1 MEYFMHIN
9 EANDKIIKD
18 VFKNFYIIPRFQR
31 PYSWQKEEVEELL
44 NDIIENDVNY
54 FIGSI
59 VTYVSNG
66 DFKGI
71 VDGQQR
77 LTTLILVL
85 SAVKY
90 IAIDLLN
97 NDLAEG
103 TNIYLERKNDINKNT
118 PTINTETSYP
128 TYQKIISGEYLG
140 QTINPVLPEEKLIL
154 EIFEFIKCYISK
166 YLESFVLKMTNLER
180 KNDVKNQ
187 KLLELRN
194 KILNLVV
201 IYIELDDE
209 DDAYTIFETLNTRG
223 MDLSN
228 EDLIKN
234 YVMQKLDTRSSVL
247 DTPKDNWHNL
257 TQYINNSKDNLSSF
271 LLYQWI
277 SHNGF
282 CAQKDLFKNI
292 RKKYNSK
299 SSIKKYIENLES
311 DKIIF
316 RYIRTQNSANELG
329 LNDKKILSS
338 LQALSM
344 FKVKQHTSA
353 IMLAIRE
360 YKKQKI
366 SLKQL
371 QQFVSKI
378 EKFHFKYN
386 TITSSRTSATS
397 SVYKNFIT
405 NYNKLTDDNN
415 FKNQFVRNFNFPQ
428 ELIPSREDFIE
439 NFKKIYF
446 INDYTK
452 YKKIVR
458 YILEKIENYY
468 VNYNVPV
475 AFEEYTIEHLIPQ
488 DRIGEFSEMEIGQIG
503 NLIFITKDI
512 QDRLKNKNLKDKLNI
527 LSEFKIQIPFNNFI
541 NESVDVTNEMN
552 FISERTNLIA
562 IDAYEKIWC

>member
-1 MEYFMHIN
+1 MHIN

-31 PYSWQKEEVEELL
+31 PYSWQNEEVEELL
-44 NDIIENDVNY
+44 NDIIENDTNY

-59 VTYVSNG
+59 VTYKANG

-77 LTTLILVL
+77 LTTLILLL
-85 SAVKY
+85 SAIKY
-90 IAIDLLN
+90 IAISLSN

-103 TNIYLERKNDINKNT
+103 TSIYLERKNDFNKNT

-128 TYQKIISGEYLG
+128 TYQQIITGEYLE
-140 QTINPVLPEEKLIL
+140 QNINPILPEEKHIL
-154 EIFEFIKCYISK
+154 EIFEYIKQYVVN
-166 YLESFVLKMTNLER
+166 YLGNFVTKMTNNER
-180 KNDVKNQ
+180 INDIKNN
-187 KLLELRN
+187 KLMELRN

-234 YVMQKLDTRSSVL
+234 YVMQKLDTRSSAL
-247 DTPKDNWHNL
+247 DTPKDNWNKMA
-257 TQYINNSKDNLSSF
+257 QYIVDSKDNLSSF

-277 SHNGF
+277 SHNGV

-299 SSIKKYIENLES
+299 AAIKKYIENLES

-316 RYIRTQNSANELG
+316 RYIRTQNSSADLG
-329 LNDKKILSS
+329 LNDKEIFSS

-353 IMLAIRE
+353 SMLAIRE
-360 YKKQKI
+360 YKNQKI

-371 QQFVSKI
+371 QQFLSKI

-397 SVYKNFIT
+397 SIYKNFIS
-405 NYNKLTDDNN
+405 NYNKLSDDTNI
-415 FKNQFVRNFNFPQ
+415 KNQYIRDFVFPS
-428 ELIPSREDFIE
+428 ELIPNKEDFIISFQ
-439 NFKKIYF
+439 NLYF

-452 YKKIVR
+452 YKKIIR

-468 VNYNVPV
+468 IEHSIPIAYNQ
-475 AFEEYTIEHLIPQ
+475 YTIEHLIPQ
-488 DRIGEFSEMEIGQIG
+488 DKIEKYSPQEIGQIG
-503 NLIFITKDI
+503 NLIFVSTDI
-512 QDRLKNKNLKDKLNI
+512 QNKLKNKCLRDKLKILKESNI
-527 LSEFKIQIPFNNFI
+527 KIPCDVFDITQINDD
-541 NESVDVTNEMN
+541 NELQYVNKRSID
-552 FISERTNLIA
+552 IA
-562 IDAYEKIWC
+562 TDAFDKIWK

>member
-1 MEYFMHIN
+1 MHIN

-44 NDIIENDVNY
+44 NDIIENEENY

-59 VTYVSNG
+59 VTYKSNG

-90 IAIDLLN
+90 IATDLLN

-103 TNIYLERKNDINKNT
+103 TSIYLERKNDINKNT

-128 TYQKIISGEYLG
+128 TYQKIITGEYLN
-140 QTINPVLPEEKLIL
+140 QELNPVLLEEKQIL
-154 EIFEFIKCYISK
+154 EIFEFIKCYINK
-166 YLESFVLKMTNLER
+166 YLDSFVLKMTNWER
-180 KNDVKNQ
+180 KNEVKND

-247 DTPKDNWHNL
+247 DTPKDNWNNL
-257 TQYINNSKDNLSSF
+257 AQYITNSKDSLSSF

-277 SHNGF
+277 SHNGV

-299 SSIKKYIENLES
+299 LSVKKYIENLES
-311 DKIIF
+311 DKIAF
-316 RYIRTQNSANELG
+316 RYIRTQNSAKELG
-329 LNDKKILSS
+329 LNDKKIFCS

-360 YKKQKI
+360 YKNQKI

-371 QQFVSKI
+371 QQFISKI

-397 SVYKNFIT
+397 SVYKNFIAK
-405 NYNKLTDDNN
+405 YNKLVDDSNI
-415 FKNQFVRNFNFPQ
+415 KNQYIRDFKFPL
-428 ELIPSREDFIE
+428 ELIPSKEDFID

-452 YKKIVR
+452 YKKIIR
-458 YILEKIENYY
+458 YILEKIENYHITHT
-468 VNYNVPV
+468 VPI
-475 AFEEYTIEHLIPQ
+475 AYDQYTIEHLIPQ
-488 DRIGEFSEMEIGQIG
+488 DKIGEFSELEIGQIG
-503 NLIFITKDI
+503 NLIFVTKNI
-512 QDRLKNKNLKDKLNI
+512 QDKLKNKTLKDKLQI
-527 LSEFKIQIPFNNFI
+527 LKELEIQIPFNNF
-541 NESVDVTNEMN
+541 ESEYDKWTNEIDLITN
-552 FISERTNLIA
+552 RTNLIA
-562 IDAYEKIWC
+562 IAAYENIWH

>member
-1 MEYFMHIN
+1 MHIN

-44 NDIIENDVNY
+44 NDIIENEENY

-59 VTYVSNG
+59 VTYKSNG

-90 IAIDLLN
+90 IATDLSN

-103 TNIYLERKNDINKNT
+103 TSIYLERKNDINKDT

-128 TYQKIISGEYLG
+128 TYQKIITGEYLNHEL
-140 QTINPVLPEEKLIL
+140 NPVLLEEKQIL
-154 EIFEFIKCYISK
+154 DIFEFIKCYINK
-166 YLESFVLKMTNLER
+166 YLDSFVSKMTNSER
-180 KNDVKNQ
+180 KNEVKND

-228 EDLIKN
+228 ADLIKN
-234 YVMQKLDTRSSVL
+234 YVMQKLDTRSSAL
-247 DTPKDNWHNL
+247 DTPKDNWNNL
-257 TQYINNSKDNLSSF
+257 AQYITNSKDSLSSF

-299 SSIKKYIENLES
+299 LSVKKYIENLES
-311 DKIIF
+311 DKIVF
-316 RYIRTQNSANELG
+316 RYIRTQNSAKELG
-329 LNDKKILSS
+329 LNDQKIFCS

-344 FKVKQHTSA
+344 FKVRQHTSA

-360 YKKQKI
+360 YKNHKI

-371 QQFVSKI
+371 QQFISKI

-397 SVYKNFIT
+397 SVYKNFIAK
-405 NYNKLTDDNN
+405 YNKLVDDCNI
-415 FKNQFVRNFNFPQ
+415 KNQYIRDFKFPL
-428 ELIPSREDFIE
+428 ELIPSKEDFID

-452 YKKIVR
+452 YKKIIR
-458 YILEKIENYY
+458 YILEKIENYHITHT
-468 VNYNVPV
+468 VPI
-475 AFEEYTIEHLIPQ
+475 AYDQYTIEHLIPQ
-488 DRIGEFSEMEIGQIG
+488 DKIGEFSELEIGQIG
-503 NLIFITKDI
+503 NLIFVTKNV
-512 QDRLKNKNLKDKLNI
+512 QDKLKNKTLKDKLQI
-527 LSEFKIQIPFNNFI
+527 LTELKIQIPFNNF
-541 NESVDVTNEMN
+541 ESEYDKCTNEIDLITN
-552 FISERTNLIA
+552 RTNLIA
-562 IDAYEKIWC
+562 IAAYENIWH

>member
-1 MEYFMHIN
+1 MHIN

-18 VFKNFYIIPRFQR
+18 VFKNFYIVPRFQR
-31 PYSWQKEEVEELL
+31 PYSWQYEEVEELL
-44 NDIIENDVNY
+44 NDIIENDANY

-59 VTYVSNG
+59 VTYKANG

-77 LTTLILVL
+77 LTTLILLL
-85 SAVKY
+85 SAIKY
-90 IAIDLLN
+90 IAISLSN

-103 TNIYLERKNDINKNT
+103 TSIYLERKNDFNKNT

-128 TYQKIISGEYLG
+128 TYQQIITGEYLE
-140 QTINPVLPEEKLIL
+140 QNINPILPEEKHIL
-154 EIFEFIKCYISK
+154 EIFEHIKQYVFN
-166 YLESFVLKMTNLER
+166 YLDNFVTKMTNSER
-180 KNDVKNQ
+180 INEIKNS
-187 KLLELRN
+187 KLMELRN

-234 YVMQKLDTRSSVL
+234 YVMQKLDTKSSAL
-247 DTPKDNWHNL
+247 DTPKDNWNKMA
-257 TQYINNSKDNLSSF
+257 QYIVDSKDNLSSF

-277 SHNGF
+277 SHNGV

-299 SSIKKYIENLES
+299 TAIKKYIENLES

-316 RYIRTQNSANELG
+316 RYIRTQNSSTDLG
-329 LNDKKILSS
+329 LNDREIFGS

-353 IMLAIRE
+353 AMLAIRE
-360 YKKQKI
+360 YKNQKI

-371 QQFVSKI
+371 QQFLSKI

-397 SVYKNFIT
+397 SIYKNFIF
-405 NYNKLTDDNN
+405 NYNKLSDDTNI
-415 FKNQFVRNFNFPQ
+415 KNQYIRDFIFPS
-428 ELIPSREDFIE
+428 ELVPNKEDFII
-439 NFKKIYF
+439 NFQNLYF

-452 YKKIVR
+452 YKKIIR
-458 YILEKIENYY
+458 YILEKIANYY
-468 VNYNVPV
+468 IGHSIPIDYSQ
-475 AFEEYTIEHLIPQ
+475 YTIEHLIPQ
-488 DRIGEFSEMEIGQIG
+488 DKIGKYSPQEIGQIG
-503 NLIFITKDI
+503 NLIFVTIDI
-512 QDRLKNKNLKDKLNI
+512 QNKLKNKCLQDKLRI
-527 LSEFKIQIPFNNFI
+527 LTELNVQIPCDVFNITQI
-541 NESVDVTNEMN
+541 NDDNELQYIN
-552 FISERTNLIA
+552 KRSIDIA
-562 IDAYEKIWC
+562 TDAFDRIWK

>member
-1 MEYFMHIN
+1 MHIN

-44 NDIIENDVNY
+44 NDIIENNDNY

-59 VTYVSNG
+59 VTYKSNG

-85 SAVKY
+85 TAIKY
-90 IAIDLLN
+90 IAISLSN

-103 TNIYLERKNDINKNT
+103 TGIYLQRKNDINKDT

-128 TYQKIISGEYLG
+128 TYQKIITGEYVN
-140 QTINPVLPEEKLIL
+140 QNIIPSLPEEKQIL
-154 EIFEFIKCYISK
+154 EIFEFVKYYINK
-166 YLESFVLKMTNLER
+166 YLDGFVSKITNFER
-180 KNDVKNQ
+180 KNEIKNN

-223 MDLSN
+223 IDLSN

-234 YVMQKLDTRSSVL
+234 YVMQKLDTRSTAI
-247 DTPKDNWHNL
+247 DTPKDRWNNL

-299 SSIKKYIENLES
+299 QSIKKYVDNLEV

-329 LNDKKILSS
+329 LNDEKIFHS

-360 YKKQKI
+360 YKNKKI
-366 SLKQL
+366 SLKHL
-371 QQFVSKI
+371 QKFILKI
-378 EKFHFKYN
+378 ENFHFKYN
-386 TITSSRTSATS
+386 TITSGRTSATTT
-397 SVYKNFIT
+397 VYKNFIT

-415 FKNQFVRNFNFPQ
+415 IKNKYIRDFKFPL
-428 ELIPSREDFIE
+428 ELIPNREDFIE

-446 INDYTK
+446 TNDYTK
-452 YKKIVR
+452 YKKIIR
-458 YILEKIENYY
+458 YILEKID
-468 VNYNVPV
+468 NYNTIHTIPI
-475 AFEEYTIEHLIPQ
+475 AYEQYTIEHLIPQ
-488 DRIGEFSEMEIGQIG
+488 DKIGKFTEPEIGQIG
-503 NLIFITKDI
+503 NLIFVTAEI
-512 QDRLKNKNLKDKLNI
+512 QNKLKNKMLKDKLQI
-527 LSEFKIQIPFNNFI
+527 LSDLKIQIPFNNLSLNNISEI
-541 NESVDVTNEMN
+541 NEMDL
-552 FISERTNLIA
+552 IKERTNLIA
-562 IDAYEKIWC
+562 VDAYEKIWG

>member
-1 MEYFMHIN
+1 MHIN

-44 NDIIENDVNY
+44 NDIIENEENY

-59 VTYVSNG
+59 VTYKSNG

-90 IAIDLLN
+90 IATDLSN

-103 TNIYLERKNDINKNT
+103 TSIYLERKNDINKDT

-128 TYQKIISGEYLG
+128 TYQKIITGEYLNHEL
-140 QTINPVLPEEKLIL
+140 NPVLLEEKQIL
-154 EIFEFIKCYISK
+154 DIFEFIKCYINK
-166 YLESFVLKMTNLER
+166 YLDSFVSKMTNSER
-180 KNDVKNQ
+180 KNEVKND

-228 EDLIKN
+228 ADLIKN
-234 YVMQKLDTRSSVL
+234 YVMQKLDTRSSAL
-247 DTPKDNWHNL
+247 DTPKDNWNNL
-257 TQYINNSKDNLSSF
+257 AQYITNSKDSLSSF

-299 SSIKKYIENLES
+299 LSVKKYIENLES
-311 DKIIF
+311 DKIVF
-316 RYIRTQNSANELG
+316 RYIRTQNSAKELG
-329 LNDKKILSS
+329 LNDQKIFCS

-360 YKKQKI
+360 YKNHKI

-371 QQFVSKI
+371 QQFISKI

-397 SVYKNFIT
+397 SVYKNFIAK
-405 NYNKLTDDNN
+405 YNKLVDDCNI
-415 FKNQFVRNFNFPQ
+415 KNQYIRDFKFPL
-428 ELIPSREDFIE
+428 ELIPSKEDFID

-452 YKKIVR
+452 YKKIIR
-458 YILEKIENYY
+458 YILEKIENYHITHT
-468 VNYNVPV
+468 VPI
-475 AFEEYTIEHLIPQ
+475 AYDQYTIEHLIPQ
-488 DRIGEFSEMEIGQIG
+488 DKIGEFSELEIGQIG
-503 NLIFITKDI
+503 NLIFVTKNV
-512 QDRLKNKNLKDKLNI
+512 QDKLKNKTLKDKLQI
-527 LSEFKIQIPFNNFI
+527 LTELKIQIPFNNF
-541 NESVDVTNEMN
+541 ESEYDKCTNEIDLITN
-552 FISERTNLIA
+552 RTNLIA
-562 IDAYEKIWC
+562 IAAYENIWH

>member
-1 MEYFMHIN
+1 MHIN

-44 NDIIENDVNY
+44 NDIIENEENY

-59 VTYVSNG
+59 VTYKSNG

-90 IAIDLLN
+90 IATDLSN

-103 TNIYLERKNDINKNT
+103 TSIYLERKNDINKDT

-128 TYQKIISGEYLG
+128 TYQKIITGEYLNHEL
-140 QTINPVLPEEKLIL
+140 NPVLLEEKQIL
-154 EIFEFIKCYISK
+154 DIFEFIKCYINK
-166 YLESFVLKMTNLER
+166 YLDSFVSKMTNSER
-180 KNDVKNQ
+180 KNEVKND

-228 EDLIKN
+228 ADLIKN
-234 YVMQKLDTRSSVL
+234 YVMQKLDTRSSAL
-247 DTPKDNWHNL
+247 DTPKDNWNNL
-257 TQYINNSKDNLSSF
+257 AQYITNSKDSLSSF

-299 SSIKKYIENLES
+299 LSVKKYIENLES
-311 DKIIF
+311 DKIVF
-316 RYIRTQNSANELG
+316 RYIRTQNSAKELG
-329 LNDKKILSS
+329 LNDQKIFCS

-344 FKVKQHTSA
+344 FKVRQHTSA

-360 YKKQKI
+360 YKNHKI

-371 QQFVSKI
+371 QQFISKI

-397 SVYKNFIT
+397 SVYKNFIAK
-405 NYNKLTDDNN
+405 YNKLVDDCNI
-415 FKNQFVRNFNFPQ
+415 KNQYIRDFKFPL
-428 ELIPSREDFIE
+428 ELIPSKEDFID

-452 YKKIVR
+452 YKKIIR
-458 YILEKIENYY
+458 YILEKIENYHITHTAPIAY
-468 VNYNVPV
+468 DQ
-475 AFEEYTIEHLIPQ
+475 YTIEHLIPQ
-488 DRIGEFSEMEIGQIG
+488 DKIGEFSELEIGQIG
-503 NLIFITKDI
+503 NLIFVTKNV
-512 QDRLKNKNLKDKLNI
+512 QDKLKNKTLKDKLQI
-527 LSEFKIQIPFNNFI
+527 LTELKIQIPFNNF
-541 NESVDVTNEMN
+541 ESEYDKCTNEIDLITN
-552 FISERTNLIA
+552 RTNLIA
-562 IDAYEKIWC
+562 IAAYENIWH

>member
-1 MEYFMHIN
+1 MHIN

-44 NDIIENDVNY
+44 NDINENNDNY

-59 VTYVSNG
+59 VTYKSNG

-85 SAVKY
+85 AAIKY
-90 IAIDLLN
+90 IAISLSN

-103 TNIYLERKNDINKNT
+103 TGIYLERKNDINKNT

-128 TYQKIISGEYLG
+128 TYQKIITGEYVNQNL
-140 QTINPVLPEEKLIL
+140 IPSLPEEKQIL
-154 EIFEFIKCYISK
+154 EIFEFVKYYINK
-166 YLESFVLKMTNLER
+166 YLDGFVSKITNSER
-180 KNDVKNQ
+180 KNEIKNN

-223 MDLSN
+223 IDLSN

-234 YVMQKLDTRSSVL
+234 YVMQKLDTRSTAI
-247 DTPKDNWHNL
+247 DTPKDRWNNL

-299 SSIKKYIENLES
+299 QSVKKYVDNLEV

-329 LNDKKILSS
+329 LNDEKIFHS

-360 YKKQKI
+360 YKNKKI
-366 SLKQL
+366 SLKHL
-371 QQFVSKI
+371 QKFILKI
-378 EKFHFKYN
+378 ENFHFKYN
-386 TITSSRTSATS
+386 TITSGRTSATTT
-397 SVYKNFIT
+397 VYKNFIT

-415 FKNQFVRNFNFPQ
+415 IKNKYIRDFKFPL
-428 ELIPSREDFIE
+428 ELIPNREDFIE

-446 INDYTK
+446 TNDYTK
-452 YKKIVR
+452 YKKIIR
-458 YILEKIENYY
+458 YILEKID
-468 VNYNVPV
+468 NYNTIHTIPI
-475 AFEEYTIEHLIPQ
+475 AYEQYTIEHLIPQ
-488 DRIGEFSEMEIGQIG
+488 DKIGKFTELEIGQIG
-503 NLIFITKDI
+503 NLIFVTAEI
-512 QDRLKNKNLKDKLNI
+512 QNKLKNKMLKDKLQI
-527 LSEFKIQIPFNNFI
+527 LSDLKIQIPFNNLSLNNI
-541 NESVDVTNEMN
+541 CETNEMDL
-552 FISERTNLIA
+552 IKERTNLIA
-562 IDAYEKIWC
+562 IDAYDKIWG

>member
-1 MEYFMHIN
+1 MHIN

-44 NDIIENDVNY
+44 NDIIENEENY

-59 VTYVSNG
+59 VTYKSNG

-90 IAIDLLN
+90 IATDLLN

-103 TNIYLERKNDINKNT
+103 TSIYLERKNDINKNT

-128 TYQKIISGEYLG
+128 TYQKIITGEYLN
-140 QTINPVLPEEKLIL
+140 QELNPVLLEEKQIL
-154 EIFEFIKCYISK
+154 EIFEFIKCYINK
-166 YLESFVLKMTNLER
+166 YLDSFVSKMTNLER
-180 KNDVKNQ
+180 KNEVKNG

-247 DTPKDNWHNL
+247 DSPKDNWNNL
-257 TQYINNSKDNLSSF
+257 TQYITNSKDSLSSF

-277 SHNGF
+277 SHNGV

-299 SSIKKYIENLES
+299 QSVKKYIENLES
-311 DKIIF
+311 DKIAF
-316 RYIRTQNSANELG
+316 RYIRTQNSAKELG
-329 LNDKKILSS
+329 LDDKKIFCS

-353 IMLAIRE
+353 IMLVIRE
-360 YKKQKI
+360 YKNQKI

-371 QQFVSKI
+371 QQFISKI

-397 SVYKNFIT
+397 SVYKNFIAK
-405 NYNKLTDDNN
+405 YNKLPDDSNI
-415 FKNQFVRNFNFPQ
+415 KNQYIRDFKFPS
-428 ELIPSREDFIE
+428 ELIPSKEDFID

-452 YKKIVR
+452 YKKVIR
-458 YILEKIENYY
+458 YILEKIENYHITHT
-468 VNYNVPV
+468 VPI
-475 AFEEYTIEHLIPQ
+475 AYDQYTIEHLISQ
-488 DRIGEFSEMEIGQIG
+488 DKIGEFSELEIGQIG
-503 NLIFITKDI
+503 NLIFVTKDV
-512 QDRLKNKNLKDKLNI
+512 QDKLKNKTLKDKLQI
-527 LSEFKIQIPFNNFI
+527 LTELEIQIPFNNFKSEYDKCANEIDLI
-541 NESVDVTNEMN
+541 N
-552 FISERTNLIA
+552 ERTNLIA
-562 IDAYEKIWC
+562 TAAYENIWH

>member
-1 MEYFMHIN
+1 MHIN

-44 NDIIENDVNY
+44 NDIIENEENY

-59 VTYVSNG
+59 VTYKSNG

-90 IAIDLLN
+90 IATDLSN

-103 TNIYLERKNDINKNT
+103 TSIYLERKNDINKDT

-128 TYQKIISGEYLG
+128 TYQKIITGEYLNHEL
-140 QTINPVLPEEKLIL
+140 NPVLLEEKQIL
-154 EIFEFIKCYISK
+154 DIFEFIKCYINK
-166 YLESFVLKMTNLER
+166 YLDSFVSKMTNSER
-180 KNDVKNQ
+180 KNEVKND

-228 EDLIKN
+228 ADLIKN
-234 YVMQKLDTRSSVL
+234 YVMQKLDTRSSAL
-247 DTPKDNWHNL
+247 DTPKDNWNNL
-257 TQYINNSKDNLSSF
+257 AQYITNSKDSLSSF

-299 SSIKKYIENLES
+299 LSVKKYIENLES
-311 DKIIF
+311 DKIVF
-316 RYIRTQNSANELG
+316 RYIRTQNSAKELG
-329 LNDKKILSS
+329 LNDQKIFCS

-360 YKKQKI
+360 YKNHKI

-371 QQFVSKI
+371 QQFISKI

-397 SVYKNFIT
+397 SVYKNFIAK
-405 NYNKLTDDNN
+405 YNKLVDDCNI
-415 FKNQFVRNFNFPQ
+415 KNQYIRDFKFPL
-428 ELIPSREDFIE
+428 ELIPSKEDFID

-452 YKKIVR
+452 YKKIIR
-458 YILEKIENYY
+458 YILEKIENYHITHT
-468 VNYNVPV
+468 VPI
-475 AFEEYTIEHLIPQ
+475 AYDQYTIEHLIPQ
-488 DRIGEFSEMEIGQIG
+488 DKIGEFSELEIGQIG
-503 NLIFITKDI
+503 NLIFVTKNV
-512 QDRLKNKNLKDKLNI
+512 QDKLKNKTLKDKLQI
-527 LSEFKIQIPFNNFI
+527 LTELKIQIPFNNF
-541 NESVDVTNEMN
+541 ESEYDKWTNEIDLITN
-552 FISERTNLIA
+552 RTNLIA
-562 IDAYEKIWC
+562 IAAYENIWH

>member
-1 MEYFMHIN
+1 MHIN

-44 NDIIENDVNY
+44 NDIIENEENY

-59 VTYVSNG
+59 VTYKSNG

-90 IAIDLLN
+90 IATDLLN

-103 TNIYLERKNDINKNT
+103 TSIYLERKNDINKNT

-128 TYQKIISGEYLG
+128 TYQKIITGEYLN
-140 QTINPVLPEEKLIL
+140 QELHPVLLEEKQIL
-154 EIFEFIKCYISK
+154 EIFEFIKFYINK
-166 YLESFVLKMTNLER
+166 YLDSFVSKMTNSER
-180 KNDVKNQ
+180 KNEVKND

-223 MDLSN
+223 RDLSN

-234 YVMQKLDTRSSVL
+234 YVMQKLDTRSTAL
-247 DTPKDNWHNL
+247 DTPKDNWNKL
-257 TQYINNSKDNLSSF
+257 AQYISNSKDSLSSF

-277 SHNGF
+277 SHNGV

-299 SSIKKYIENLES
+299 QSVKKYIENLES
-311 DKIIF
+311 DKIAF
-316 RYIRTQNSANELG
+316 RYIRTQNSAKELG
-329 LNDKKILSS
+329 LNDKKIFCS

-360 YKKQKI
+360 YKNQKI

-371 QQFVSKI
+371 QQFISKI

-397 SVYKNFIT
+397 PVYKNFIA
-405 NYNKLTDDNN
+405 NYNKLIDDSNI
-415 FKNQFVRNFNFPQ
+415 KNQYIRDFNFPL
-428 ELIPSREDFIE
+428 ELLPSKEDFID
-439 NFKKIYF
+439 NFNKIYF

-452 YKKIVR
+452 YKKIIR
-458 YILEKIENYY
+458 YILEKIENSHIAHT
-468 VNYNVPV
+468 VPI
-475 AFEEYTIEHLIPQ
+475 AYDEYTIEHLIPQ
-488 DRIGEFSEMEIGQIG
+488 DKIGEFSEQEIGQIG
-503 NLIFITKDI
+503 NLIFVTKNI
-512 QDRLKNKNLKDKLNI
+512 QDKLKNKTLKDKLQI
-527 LSEFKIQIPFNNFI
+527 LTELKIQIPFNNF
-541 NESVDVTNEMN
+541 ESEYAKCTNEIDL
-552 FISERTNLIA
+552 ISERTNRIA
-562 IDAYEKIWC
+562 IAAYEKIWH

>member
-1 MEYFMHIN
+1 MHIN

-44 NDIIENDVNY
+44 NDIIENEENY

-59 VTYVSNG
+59 VTYKSNG

-90 IAIDLLN
+90 IATDLSN

-103 TNIYLERKNDINKNT
+103 TSIYLERKNDINKDT

-128 TYQKIISGEYLG
+128 TYQKIITGEYLNHEL
-140 QTINPVLPEEKLIL
+140 NPVLLEEKQIL
-154 EIFEFIKCYISK
+154 DIFEFIKCYINK
-166 YLESFVLKMTNLER
+166 YLDSFVSKMTNSER
-180 KNDVKNQ
+180 KNEVKND

-228 EDLIKN
+228 ADLIKN
-234 YVMQKLDTRSSVL
+234 YVMQKLDTRSSAL
-247 DTPKDNWHNL
+247 DTPKDNWNNL
-257 TQYINNSKDNLSSF
+257 AQYITNSKDSLSSF

-299 SSIKKYIENLES
+299 LSVKKYIENLES
-311 DKIIF
+311 DKIVF
-316 RYIRTQNSANELG
+316 RYIRTQNSAKELG
-329 LNDKKILSS
+329 LDDQKIFCS

-344 FKVKQHTSA
+344 FKVRQHTSA

-360 YKKQKI
+360 YKNHKI

-371 QQFVSKI
+371 QQFISKI

-397 SVYKNFIT
+397 SVYKNFIAK
-405 NYNKLTDDNN
+405 YNKLVDDCNI
-415 FKNQFVRNFNFPQ
+415 KNQYIRDFKFPL
-428 ELIPSREDFIE
+428 ELIPSKEDFID

-452 YKKIVR
+452 YKKIIR
-458 YILEKIENYY
+458 YILEKIENYHITHT
-468 VNYNVPV
+468 VPI
-475 AFEEYTIEHLIPQ
+475 AYDQYTIEHLIPQ
-488 DRIGEFSEMEIGQIG
+488 DKIGEFSELEIGQIG
-503 NLIFITKDI
+503 NLIFVTKNV
-512 QDRLKNKNLKDKLNI
+512 QDKLKNKTLKDKLQI
-527 LSEFKIQIPFNNFI
+527 LTELKIQIPFNNF
-541 NESVDVTNEMN
+541 ESEYDKCTNEIDLITN
-552 FISERTNLIA
+552 RTNLIA
-562 IDAYEKIWC
+562 IAAYENIWH

>member
-1 MEYFMHIN
+1 MHIN

-44 NDIIENDVNY
+44 NDIIENEENY

-59 VTYVSNG
+59 VTYKSNG

-90 IAIDLLN
+90 IATDLLN

-103 TNIYLERKNDINKNT
+103 TSIYLERKNDINKNT

-128 TYQKIISGEYLG
+128 TYQKIITGEYLN
-140 QTINPVLPEEKLIL
+140 QELNPVCLEEKQIL
-154 EIFEFIKCYISK
+154 EIFEFIKCYINK
-166 YLESFVLKMTNLER
+166 YLDSFVSKMTNLER
-180 KNDVKNQ
+180 KNEVKNG
-187 KLLELRN
+187 KLLALRN

-247 DTPKDNWHNL
+247 DTPKDNWNNL
-257 TQYINNSKDNLSSF
+257 AQYITNSKDSLSSF

-277 SHNGF
+277 SHNGV

-299 SSIKKYIENLES
+299 QSVKKYIENLES
-311 DKIIF
+311 DKIAF
-316 RYIRTQNSANELG
+316 RYIRTQNSAKELG
-329 LNDKKILSS
+329 LNDKKIFCS

-353 IMLAIRE
+353 IMLVIRE
-360 YKKQKI
+360 YKNQKI

-371 QQFVSKI
+371 QQFITKI

-397 SVYKNFIT
+397 SVYKNFIAK
-405 NYNKLTDDNN
+405 YNKLVDDSNI
-415 FKNQFVRNFNFPQ
+415 KNQYIRDFKFPS
-428 ELIPSREDFIE
+428 ELIPSKEDFIS

-452 YKKIVR
+452 YKKIIR
-458 YILEKIENYY
+458 YILEKIENYHITHT
-468 VNYNVPV
+468 VPI
-475 AFEEYTIEHLIPQ
+475 AYDQYTIEHLIPQ
-488 DRIGEFSEMEIGQIG
+488 DKIGKFSELEIGQIG
-503 NLIFITKDI
+503 NLIFVTKDV
-512 QDRLKNKNLKDKLNI
+512 QDKLKNKTLKDKLQI
-527 LSEFKIQIPFNNFI
+527 LTELEIQIPFNNF
-541 NESVDVTNEMN
+541 ESEYDKCTNEIDLIN
-552 FISERTNLIA
+552 ERTNLIA
-562 IDAYEKIWC
+562 IAAYENIWH

>member
-1 MEYFMHIN
+1 MHIN

-44 NDIIENDVNY
+44 NDIIENEENY

-59 VTYVSNG
+59 VTYKSNG

-90 IAIDLLN
+90 IATDLLN

-103 TNIYLERKNDINKNT
+103 TSIYLERKNDINKNT

-128 TYQKIISGEYLG
+128 TYQKIITGEYLN
-140 QTINPVLPEEKLIL
+140 QELNPVLLEEKQIL
-154 EIFEFIKCYISK
+154 EIFEFIKCYINK
-166 YLESFVLKMTNLER
+166 YLDSFVSKMTNLER
-180 KNDVKNQ
+180 KNEIKNG

-201 IYIELDDE
+201 IYIELDGE

-247 DTPKDNWHNL
+247 DSPKDNWNNL
-257 TQYINNSKDNLSSF
+257 TQYITNSKDSLSSF

-277 SHNGF
+277 SHNGV

-299 SSIKKYIENLES
+299 QSVKKYIENLES
-311 DKIIF
+311 DKIAF
-316 RYIRTQNSANELG
+316 RYVRTQNSAKELG
-329 LNDKKILSS
+329 LNDKKIFYS

-353 IMLAIRE
+353 IMLVIRE
-360 YKKQKI
+360 YKNQKI

-371 QQFVSKI
+371 QQFISKI

-397 SVYKNFIT
+397 SVYKNFIAK
-405 NYNKLTDDNN
+405 YNELPDDSNI
-415 FKNQFVRNFNFPQ
+415 KNQYIRDFKFPS
-428 ELIPSREDFIE
+428 ELIPSKEDFID

-452 YKKIVR
+452 YKKVIR
-458 YILEKIENYY
+458 YILEKIENYHITHT
-468 VNYNVPV
+468 VPI
-475 AFEEYTIEHLIPQ
+475 AYDQYTIEHLIPQ
-488 DRIGEFSEMEIGQIG
+488 DKIGEFSELEIGQIG
-503 NLIFITKDI
+503 NLIFVTKDV
-512 QDRLKNKNLKDKLNI
+512 QDKLKNKTLKDKLQI
-527 LSEFKIQIPFNNFI
+527 LTELEIQIPFNNFESKYDKCANEIDLI
-541 NESVDVTNEMN
+541 N
-552 FISERTNLIA
+552 ERTNLIA
-562 IDAYEKIWC
+562 TAAYENIWH